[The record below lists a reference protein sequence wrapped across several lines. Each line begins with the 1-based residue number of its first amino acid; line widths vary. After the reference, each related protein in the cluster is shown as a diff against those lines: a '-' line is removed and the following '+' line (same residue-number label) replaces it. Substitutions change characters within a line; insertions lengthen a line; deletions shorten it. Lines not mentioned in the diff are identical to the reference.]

1 MSSEEHTVRHDAP
14 SRTRIDCVKCGRT
27 LEFAGECPAFCA
39 YCGQALAGT
48 LDTPSASD
56 VGEQTQITAS
66 DRGAAPDVPQ
76 TVGGYRLG
84 RELGAGGMGA
94 VYEAVETGTGRRVAL
109 KLITP
114 AYSGSGDAVDRFRQE
129 GRIASMVAHSRCVFV
144 LAVDEEAGRPYIVME
159 LMPGSTLKDLVD
171 RRGRL
176 SPADAVAKIMDVIEG
191 LQAAHRLDVIHRDVK
206 PSNCFLEADGRVKVG
221 DFGLAKS
228 LVTDS
233 HLTQTGA
240 FVGTPHFASP
250 EQIKSEAIDVQTD
263 VYSVAATLYY
273 LLTGKPPFYGPDS
286 AATLAR
292 IVSDPAPPL
301 RSLRPE
307 LSPALESVV
316 MRGLERDRSKRWPDL
331 ESLRQALVGL
341 TPPPLSL
348 ADLGARAAAA
358 VLDGALLWAASLAI
372 IAIAGS
378 LLSGWAAGTA
388 QALLAGRV
396 TSIVVIFV
404 YFLVLERSAGCSLGK
419 GVLGLQVCSASSVDP
434 PSWPAAGLR
443 SLVFTGLI
451 AGGALASAL
460 ALWFL
465 GGDER
470 DAGAWRSFGPWG
482 WGLLGTVLMV
492 STMRAANG
500 YRGLHEI
507 VSGTRVIRP
516 FRPAQ
521 REALLGSGGWL
532 LSFLH
537 NRRLNQGVA
546 QPGALPAR
554 IGGFAVRGALK
565 WSRRDKVLLGED
577 AALGRR
583 AFIWLRPASEP
594 PLDPARR
601 DVGRRTRLRWLGC
614 GKQGEFQWDAILAPN
629 GCPLPEFVHSEGAY
643 AWPEARALLAELARE
658 MSAACS
664 DGTLPANLTP
674 AQVWVQGDGRA
685 QLADI
690 ALTATTPELA
700 PSSPTPERVAGGE
713 QSRAL
718 GLLAQVAALV
728 LEGKPPPL
736 DAAPAMPRATLPPE
750 ARGVVERLLGVRGR
764 CETVEQLLVDLGA

>member
-1 MSSEEHTVRHDAP
+1 MSSEEHTVQHHAP

-27 LEFAGECPAFCA
+27 LEFAGECPSFCA
-39 YCGQALAGT
+39 YCGQALTPAT

-56 VGEQTQITAS
+56 LGEQTQITAA
-66 DRGAAPDVPQ
+66 RGAAADVPQ

-94 VYEAVETGTGRRVAL
+94 VYEAVEAATGRRVAL

-129 GRIASMVAHSRCVFV
+129 GRIASMVTHSRCVFV

-159 LMPGSTLKDLVD
+159 LMPGSTLKNLVD
-171 RRGRL
+171 ERGRL
-176 SPADAVAKIMDVIEG
+176 SPSDAVAKIMDVIEG
-191 LQAAHRLDVIHRDVK
+191 LQAAHRLEVIHRDVK

-233 HLTQTGA
+233 HITQTGA

-286 AATLAR
+286 ASTLAR

-316 MRGLERDRSKRWPDL
+316 MRGLERDRSKRWRDL
-331 ESLRQALVGL
+331 DSFRQALVGL
-341 TPPPLSL
+341 TPRPLSL

-372 IAIAGS
+372 MAISGS
-378 LLSGWAAGTA
+378 LLSGSEAGAA
-388 QALLAGRV
+388 QASLVGRT
-396 TSIVVIFV
+396 TSIFV
-404 YFLVLERSAGCSLGK
+404 LFIYFLVLERLAGCSLGK
-419 GVLGLQVCSASSVDP
+419 GVLGLNVCSDQSVDP
-434 PSWPAAGLR
+434 PTWPAAALR
-443 SLVFTGLI
+443 ALAFTVLI
-451 AGGALASAL
+451 AGGALMSAL
-460 ALWFL
+460 ALWL
-465 GGDER
+465 SGEER
-470 DAGAWRSFGPWG
+470 DASAWRSFVPWG
-482 WGLLGTVLMV
+482 WGLVGATLVV

-565 WSRRDKVLLGED
+565 WSPRDKVLLGED

-594 PLDPARR
+594 PLDAARR

-629 GCPLPEFVHSEGAY
+629 GCPLPEFVHGEGAY
-643 AWPEARALLAELARE
+643 TWAEARALLAELARE
-658 MSAACS
+658 LSAACA
-664 DGTLPANLTP
+664 DGTLPASLTP
-674 AQVWVQGDGRA
+674 AQIWVQGDGRV

-713 QSRAL
+713 QPRAL

-728 LEGKPPPL
+728 LEGKPPAPN
-736 DAAPAMPRATLPPE
+736 AAPAVPRVALAPE

-764 CETVEQLLVDLGA
+764 YETVEQLVVDLGA